1 MSMLFM
7 DWETQSDLDLTIT
20 GTLKYVLDPSTR
32 VLLLS
37 WAVDDAPVKLWCPDF
52 GPELDPEVWA
62 YVKSRVVAIGEPPA
76 EIVPFFQTPGNYMI
90 ASNAAFDRS
99 VWQQVA
105 TPENGFPRIEIENV
119 LCSQAQAQASNLSGS
134 LDMAGRAL
142 GLGNKT
148 VGGKAIMKR
157 FADRRQP
164 LPGSPADI
172 ARLMGEKGWS
182 RAQALK
188 ISIESWDLYLTYGVQ
203 DTELMREVW
212 KVTRP
217 LSFEEWQVYW
227 ASEKINDRGMMIDT
241 EVCQGAVAY
250 REEEAAFVAEECTRL
265 TNGQITSPTLTKQI
279 NEWVY
284 DRLPDDLAETM
295 VRGRDDEGIVT
306 RLTGAKDVMAR
317 LLEDI
322 KMSDTP
328 PADEVIELLEI
339 LQFGRASSSIKFEK
353 MLNQEVD
360 GRIHGQFVFNG
371 ARHRFSSRGIQLHNL
386 PRAFFENEL
395 DILDLVAAQAPI
407 EKLRAFGP
415 VSQTLSKILRPT
427 VIAPKGR
434 MLVWADYSAVEARVN
449 PWLAGSRDADA
460 AVLEPF
466 RLMDADKTKS
476 IPDVYVLNAA
486 VVFKVD
492 PSILWERY
500 KNGDKEAKAMRQAG
514 KVMVLS
520 LGFLGSVGALKAM
533 ARGYGIR
540 LSDEEAKTWVDGWRD
555 RNRWARRFGDKV
567 EAAMFSA
574 IRHPMQSYPA
584 GRVSYIF
591 APNLMGGTLV
601 AMLPD
606 GRPITYPMAR
616 IERKEKFDKMQDTIT
631 YVDGMARMSMWP
643 GLAVENLTQFTAAGL
658 LREAIVRIEA
668 EETEG
673 EIIGHT
679 HDELLMETDEDRAL
693 AVVKRLVVKMT
704 SGFTWTDGLPLAAEP
719 AMSWYYS
726 KNEHATAVH

>member
-1 MSMLFM
+1 MPMIFQ
-7 DWETQSDLDLTIT
+7 DFETQSLLDLTVT
-20 GTLKYVLDPSTR
+20 GSLKYVLDTSTR
-32 VLLLS
+32 ALLWS
-37 WAVDDAPVKLWCPDF
+37 WAIDDDPLKLWCPNLSS
-52 GPELDPEVWA
+52 ELVPEVWTV
-62 YVKSRVVAIGEPPA
+62 VKGRMAAVGACPA
-76 EIVPFFQTPGNYMI
+76 EVVEALKRPDTYIVGWNEPFDFKVWRQVVVPDHDWPDIRLEQTLDAM
-90 ASNAAFDRS
+90 
-99 VWQQVA
+99 
-105 TPENGFPRIEIENV
+105 
-119 LCSQAQAQASNLSGS
+119 AQGQASNLPGS
-134 LDMAGRAL
+134 LDFAGRAL
-142 GLGNKT
+142 GLGTKT
-148 VGGKAIMKR
+148 IGGKAIMKR
-157 FADRRQP
+157 FADAAQP

-172 ARLMGEKGWS
+172 EALMAKGMS
-182 RAQALK
+182 RAAAIAAAINL
-188 ISIESWDLYLTYGVQ
+188 WDIYCTYSVQ
-203 DTELMREVW
+203 DTELMRDVW
-212 KVTRP
+212 KCTRP
-217 LSFEEWQVYW
+217 LTVEEWQVYW
-227 ASEKINDRGMMIDT
+227 ASERINDRGMMVDLD
-241 EVCQGAVAY
+241 VCQGAVAY
-250 REEEAAFVAEECTRL
+250 REEEAAFVAEECKRL
-265 TNGQITSPTLTKQI
+265 TDGVISSPTLTKQI

-284 DRLPDDLAETM
+284 DRLPDDLAEGM
-295 VRGRDDEGIVT
+295 VKARDDEGYVT
-306 RLTGAKDVMAR
+306 RLTGAKDVMGR

-322 KMSDTP
+322 KVSETP
-328 PADEVIELLEI
+328 PPDEVVDLIEV

-386 PRAFFENEL
+386 PRAFFEDEL
-395 DILDLVAAQAPI
+395 DILDLVASQAPI
-407 EKLRAFGP
+407 EKLRAYGP

-434 MLVWADYSAVEARVN
+434 TLVWADYSAVEARVN
-449 PWLAGSRDADA
+449 PWLADSRDAEA

-466 RLMDADKTKS
+466 RLMDADKTRS
-476 IPDVYVLNAA
+476 IPDVYILNAA
-486 VVFKVD
+486 VVFRMD
-492 PSILWERY
+492 PAVLWERF

-540 LSDEEAKTWVDGWRD
+540 LTDEEAKVWVDGWRD

-574 IRHPMQSYPA
+574 MRRPMQSYPA

-591 APNLMGGTLV
+591 VPNLMGGTLV

-606 GRPITYPMAR
+606 GRPITYPKAR
-616 IERKEKFDKMQDTIT
+616 IEKKEKFGKMQDTIT
-631 YVDGMARMSMWP
+631 YIDGMARMSMWP

-658 LREAIVRIEA
+658 LRESIVRIDR

-679 HDELLMETDEDRAL
+679 HDEIVMETDEDKAL
-693 AVVKRLVVKMT
+693 AVVNRLVAKMT
-704 SGFTWTDGLPLAAEP
+704 SGFDWADGLPLAAEP

-726 KNEHATAVH
+726 KNERLTSIH